1 MAFSETFLDFNKR
14 GFARSQHLNDFNM
27 TSEIG
32 KTPAGT
38 TASGGLPGGSADG
51 AGAVPVPNDGPDH
64 LASTFGRELSLASRS
79 IHADDYV
86 NTHQAVAPP
95 MHVSTTFRY
104 DNDPDK
110 LVPWYNAEVRG
121 LL

>member
-1 MAFSETFLDFNKR
+1 
-14 GFARSQHLNDFNM
+14 M

-32 KTPAGT
+32 KAPAGT
-38 TASGGLPGGSADG
+38 TASGGLPGGSTDRAVV
-51 AGAVPVPNDGPDH
+51 VPVPNDDPDH

-86 NTHQAVAPP
+86 NTHPAVAPP

-104 DNDPDK
+104 ENDPDK
-110 LVPWYNAEVRG
+110 LVPWFDMDVRENP
-121 LL
+121 